1 MKLAEIKA
9 LTTAELQERL
19 QVVEAEYT
27 QKCVNHA
34 VSPLDNPADLRRM
47 RRTIAQMKTVLR
59 ERELNNN

>member
-19 QVVEAEYT
+19 QVVETEYT

-34 VSPLDNPADLRRM
+34 VSPLDNPADLRRT

>member
-19 QVVEAEYT
+19 VAEEAAYN
-27 QKCVNHA
+27 QKCINHA
-34 VSPLDNPADLRRM
+34 VSPVDNPAEIRKM
-47 RRTIAQMKTVLR
+47 RRGIAQIKTILR

>member
-9 LTTAELQERL
+9 LTTAELQERI
-19 QVVEAEYT
+19 VAEEAAYT

-34 VSPLDNPADLRRM
+34 VSPVDNPAEIRRM
-47 RRTIAQMKTVLR
+47 RRGIAQMKTILR